1 MWPEAY
7 NSKNDKKGQT
17 IMYDMQKTKDRTTLA
32 PLKPRDEQLKFCGNI
47 SSSCSTNVCQITFI
61 SLFDKLTF
69 DF

>member
-32 PLKPRDEQLKFCGNI
+32 PLKPRDEQRYESIYVKCFVIMSFTG
-47 SSSCSTNVCQITFI
+47 
-61 SLFDKLTF
+61 KH
-69 DF
+69 